1 MNLSNFVYDL
11 YDEHKNLQKSA
22 QESDLQTGGSLFRLL
37 LAHERTCALLV
48 TYTEKLKIFEK
59 ELKSEKE
66 KLTKEA
72 ESLVNDKAT
81 KKDICRQITENI
93 GEFKVIEQK
102 ILKKDQEK
110 REEVTSRY
118 EESMRE
124 MTEAYAKY
132 DSATTEE
139 LKAENDRLKAEI
151 NTEIEAF
158 KQREQTYQDS
168 VKGLREE
175 FDQIQ
180 SALTARYED
189 LQRQIQELD
198 ETKGA
203 RDLAKT
209 RAENLRQKLTI
220 YHEKVPEFYQMIEFK
235 DTQYRR
241 YVQEVKEIIDRY
253 FEQYLDRKRYTEMSK
268 ETSEVYLDVHSEV
281 G

>member
-1 MNLSNFVYDL
+1 M
-11 YDEHKNLQKSA
+11 
-22 QESDLQTGGSLFRLL
+22 
-37 LAHERTCALLV
+37 
-48 TYTEKLKIFEK
+48 
-59 ELKSEKE
+59 
-66 KLTKEA
+66 
-72 ESLVNDKAT
+72 
-81 KKDICRQITENI
+81 
-93 GEFKVIEQK
+93 
-102 ILKKDQEK
+102 KKDQEK